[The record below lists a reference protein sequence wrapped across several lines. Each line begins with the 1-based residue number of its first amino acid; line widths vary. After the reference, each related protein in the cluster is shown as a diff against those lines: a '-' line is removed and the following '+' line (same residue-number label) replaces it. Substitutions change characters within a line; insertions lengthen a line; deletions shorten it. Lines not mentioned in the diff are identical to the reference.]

1 MATPQQTP
9 AYALEIRR
17 TFAAL
22 REKAFAAWAQ
32 REQLGMCKDV
42 PSHKVIHLEQDIR
55 SGGRYRMEVRDPQ
68 KGETYMG
75 RGVYREVQ
83 PPERIVF
90 TWSWTKLNPGGA
102 PTQLHPASPETQVT
116 VEFFA
121 RGNSTDVVLTHAL
134 FHTTKDRD
142 DHNQGW
148 NGCFDVLA
156 QMLHTTEHSKL
167 RRTSGHMNS
176 TNPSAAQCKL
186 AAAR

>member
-68 KGETYMG
+68 KGET
-75 RGVYREVQ
+75 
-83 PPERIVF
+83 
-90 TWSWTKLNPGGA
+90 
-102 PTQLHPASPETQVT
+102 
-116 VEFFA
+116 
-121 RGNSTDVVLTHAL
+121 
-134 FHTTKDRD
+134 
-142 DHNQGW
+142 
-148 NGCFDVLA
+148 
-156 QMLHTTEHSKL
+156 
-167 RRTSGHMNS
+167 
-176 TNPSAAQCKL
+176 
-186 AAAR
+186 